1 MHGSLSPKS
10 EAGLVT
16 FGVASP
22 LFTIVVASCARL
34 LAKMTSLERLA
45 AVKASAV
52 LRQTTMTAAAK
63 ACGVSY
69 NHFWLVIRGERVGS
83 RVLEEKI
90 ARFVGHPVGVV
101 FSRRIIP

>member
-1 MHGSLSPKS
+1 MPRRFGIFLLLSATVAASGAWSL
-10 EAGLVT
+10 V
-16 FGVASP
+16 
-22 LFTIVVASCARL
+22 R
-34 LAKMTSLERLA
+34 MTPLERLA

-52 LRQTTMTAAAK
+52 LQETTMTAAAK

-90 ARFVGHPVGVV
+90 ASFIGLPVDEV
-101 FSRRIIP
+101 FSPRRDNVG